1 MKYMA
6 LELSDRCK
14 MCTTDP
20 LWGESIGERRITLKR
35 AINMEDITC
44 HGVFMYLNHAEEL
57 SARSP
62 VAYPHFL

>member
-1 MKYMA
+1 MKYMG
-6 LELSDRCK
+6 LELSDRCE
-14 MCTTDP
+14 MCTTCP

-35 AINMEDITC
+35 AIDMEEFTY
-44 HGVFMYLNHAEEL
+44 HGVFMCLNHAEEL